1 MAVDL
6 VMNCRNSSFVSQ
18 SVDKFKKVMSFVGWA
33 RTGHARFRRAPFSRP
48 RGREDLLPHPHPAG
62 SGGGEHEL
70 LLLLC
75 RLADFFFLR
84 LQEEVL
90 FVGKRHVLQEEG
102 VITSVVVYEAV
113 QLGNTW
119 REMWMI
125 QQCWSSPKKETTLII
140 PPSLKH
146 VLPSSYNLLNF
157 IN

>member
-90 FVGKRHVLQEEG
+90 FVGKRHVLQEEVRG
-102 VITSVVVYEAV
+102 YYKCSSVRGCPA
-113 QLGNTW
+113 
-119 REMWMI
+119 R
-125 QQCWSSPKKETTLII
+125 
-140 PPSLKH
+140 KH
-146 VLPSSYNLLNF
+146 VERDVDDPTMLVVTKEGDHTHNPSIAETCTAIILQSS
-157 IN
+157 